1 MGSELRCLASNERGL
16 QNSQDD
22 TVSPPHIVLLYTQEW
37 LSAVSRVQ
45 KEEKERI
52 SKFVFS
58 RDAKLALVRDEEGGG
73 GGVGQGY
80 SSSKPASQG
89 LQVNII

>member
-1 MGSELRCLASNERGL
+1 M
-16 QNSQDD
+16 
-22 TVSPPHIVLLYTQEW
+22 LLYTQEW

-58 RDAKLALVRDEEGGG
+58 RDAKLALVRDEEGEAKAIHP
-73 GGVGQGY
+73 VN
-80 SSSKPASQG
+80 P
-89 LQVNII
+89 QVRDCKLT

>member
-58 RDAKLALVRDEEGGG
+58 RDAKLALVRDEEERGGKAIHP
-73 GGVGQGY
+73 VN
-80 SSSKPASQG
+80 P
-89 LQVNII
+89 QVRDCKLT